1 MGNYTLFEQIA
12 LWSVLGCSF
21 LGILYGFILM
31 FQILKKDQGT
41 DKMKEIAKDIQD
53 GASAYLKRQFK
64 TIIFITV
71 ILGILLYFTGSG
83 IYMQLG
89 RSISFLVGAFFSGL
103 IGFIG
108 MMIAV
113 RGNVRTAAAART
125 SFHEALEIA
134 FRTGSITGMFT
145 IGLGLLGCTAIFLL
159 YGEKAYEVLVGF
171 GFGGSLLAL
180 FMRVGGGIY
189 TKAADVGADLVGK
202 VEAGIPEDDPRN
214 AAVIADN
221 VGDNVGDCAGMAAD
235 IFESYE
241 VTLVASMILGWSVLG
256 KVGVI
261 FPLIVRAVGVIT
273 SILGTYLVRARKGEK
288 HAMAPINRGFF
299 TATLLSGVGF
309 FGFAYYY
316 VGKSELVMERGLD
329 PSTVGW
335 QVFWATVVGLVL
347 AIGIS
352 KLTEYFT
359 SEKQKPVHEIADSS
373 ITGHAT
379 NILSGIAT
387 GLESSV
393 WAIISIVI
401 AIFVSILIAG
411 GDPKM
416 ALYLISLAGMG
427 MLTTTGL
434 IVSMDSYG
442 PVADNA
448 NGIAEMVG
456 MEGEGRRILHLLD
469 AVGNTTKATTKGFAI
484 TTAVIA
490 ATSLFGSYF
499 SETGLDFINVANP
512 MVLIGLLIGGAVP
525 FLFTSLSIRAVA
537 RTAGK
542 VIQEV
547 RRQFNEIKGLMA
559 GETKPDYAKT
569 VDICTRDSL
578 RELVGPGIIAVA
590 SPILIGFLFH
600 AEALGGFLAGIIL
613 TGQLLAVFL
622 ANAGG
627 AWDNA
632 KKLIEDGYLGGKGSD
647 EHKVS
652 VVGDTVGDP
661 FKDTAGPA
669 LNPLI
674 KVMNLVALL
683 IAPMIVSHERLNW
696 FSITLVV
703 ISLLL
708 ISWAIWKSK
717 REAPF
722 QIED

>member
-1 MGNYTLFEQIA
+1 MSKYTLFEQIA
-12 LWSVLGCSF
+12 LWSVLGTAF
-21 LGILYGFILM
+21 IGLLYGILLM
-31 FQILKKDQGT
+31 FQILKKDEGT
-41 DKMKEIAKDIQD
+41 DEMKKIARAIQE
-53 GASAYLKRQFK
+53 GAVAYLKRQFK
-64 TIIFITV
+64 TIIFLTV
-71 ILGILLYFTGSG
+71 ILGILLYFTGTG

-89 RSISFLVGAFFSGL
+89 RSLSFILGAFFSGL
-103 IGFIG
+103 IGFVG
-108 MMIAV
+108 MMVAV
-113 RGNVRTAAAART
+113 RGNVRTAAAARH
-125 SFHEALEIA
+125 SFNSALEIA

-145 IGLGLLGCTAIFLL
+145 IGLGLLGCTTIFLI
-159 YGEKAYEVLVGF
+159 YGEQAYEVLVGF

-180 FMRVGGGIY
+180 FMRVGGGIF
-189 TKAADVGADLVGK
+189 TKAADIGADLVGK

-241 VTLVASMILGWSVLG
+241 VTLVASMILGWHVLG
-256 KVGVI
+256 KIGVI
-261 FPLIVRAVGVIT
+261 FPLIVRGVGVLT
-273 SILGTYLVRARKGEK
+273 SILGTYLVKARKKEK

-299 TATLLSGVGF
+299 TATLLSAVGF
-309 FGFAYYY
+309 FAFAYYY
-316 VGKSELVMERGLD
+316 VGYNTEIII
-329 PSTVGW
+329 GW
-335 QVFWATVVGLVL
+335 QVFWATVVGLFL

-359 SEKQKPVHEIADSS
+359 SEKQKPVKEIAESS
-373 ITGHAT
+373 LTGHAT
-379 NILSGIAT
+379 NILSGIAA

-393 WAIISIVI
+393 WAIISIAI
-401 AIFVSILIAG
+401 AMFISVLIAG
-411 GDPKM
+411 GNLEM

-448 NGIAEMVG
+448 NGIAEMTG
-456 MEGEGRRILHLLD
+456 MTGEERRILHQLD

-484 TTAVIA
+484 ASAVIA

-499 SETGLDFINVANP
+499 EETGLEFINVAKP

-525 FLFTSLSIRAVA
+525 FLFTSISIRAVS
-537 RTAGK
+537 RTASK
-542 VIQEV
+542 VIEEV
-547 RRQFNEIKGLMA
+547 RRQFREVKGVME
-559 GETKPDYAKT
+559 GTVDPDYART

-578 RELVGPGIIAVA
+578 KELIGPGLIAIA
-590 SPILIGFLFH
+590 TPILVGFLFH

-613 TGQLLAVFL
+613 TGQLMAVFL
-622 ANAGG
+622 ANSGG

-632 KKLIEDGYLGGKGSD
+632 KKLIEDGFLGGKGSD

-683 IAPMIVSHERLNW
+683 VAPMIIKYEKPNW
-696 FSITLVV
+696 LTIIIMVV
-703 ISLLL
+703 ALLL
-708 ISWAIWKSK
+708 IAWAIWNSK
-717 REAPF
+717 RE
-722 QIED
+722 QIKLKE